1 MTRSEATGPVSPDPS
16 AAGAGDLDGAR
27 LPDATDA
34 GLANTDLESME
45 AALLEADLR
54 ELAAERDELRGTAQ
68 RIQADFENYRKR
80 VARDQAALAD
90 RATERLVEAL
100 LPALDGLEMAVV
112 SLADA
117 DEKVRKGVELAVGE
131 LTSAL
136 ERHGLARIADLDV
149 AFDPNQHEAVMQ
161 DDGDGDPH
169 VGAVL
174 RTGYALNGR
183 VLRPA
188 MVKVTRTGA
197 ESTGGARPH
206 NDVSEPASE

>member
-1 MTRSEATGPVSPDPS
+1 MTQSEATGPVSPDPS
-16 AAGAGDLDGAR
+16 AAGSEVGAHLDGAD
-27 LPDATDA
+27 LEGA
-34 GLANTDLESME
+34 DLESME

-112 SLADA
+112 SLGDA
-117 DEKVRKGVELAVGE
+117 DEKVRKGVELAIGE
-131 LTSAL
+131 LASAL
-136 ERHGLARIADLDV
+136 ERHGLARIAELDV

-188 MVKVTRTGA
+188 MVKVTRNA
-197 ESTGGARPH
+197 PERVAPVRADE
-206 NDVSEPASE
+206 DVSEPASD

>member
-1 MTRSEATGPVSPDPS
+1 MTYGDAAAASDEEVVAGEIVDPS
-16 AAGAGDLDGAR
+16 ED
-27 LPDATDA
+27 
-34 GLANTDLESME
+34 EVE

-54 ELAAERDELRGTAQ
+54 DLAAERDELRGTAQ

-112 SLADA
+112 SLAAA

-131 LTSAL
+131 LASAL
-136 ERHGLARIADLDV
+136 ERHGLTRIADLGV
-149 AFDPNQHEAVMQ
+149 AFDPNEHEAVMQ
-161 DDGDGDPH
+161 DDGDGDPR

-188 MVKVTRTGA
+188 MVKVDR
-197 ESTGGARPH
+197 SNGGGP
-206 NDVSEPASE
+206 EEKTE

>member
-1 MTRSEATGPVSPDPS
+1 MTQSEATGPVSPDPS
-16 AAGAGDLDGAR
+16 AASATADVGGAR
-27 LPDATDA
+27 VEGA
-34 GLANTDLESME
+34 GLANADLESME

-136 ERHGLARIADLDV
+136 ERHGLTRIAELDV

-161 DDGDGDPH
+161 DGGDGDPH

-197 ESTGGARPH
+197 ENAGEVRVDE
-206 NDVSEPASE
+206 DVSEPASE